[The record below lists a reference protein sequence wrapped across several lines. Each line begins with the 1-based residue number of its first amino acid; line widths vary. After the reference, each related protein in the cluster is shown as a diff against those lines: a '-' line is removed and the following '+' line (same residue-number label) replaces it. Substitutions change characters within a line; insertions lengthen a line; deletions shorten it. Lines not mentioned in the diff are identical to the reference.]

1 MSTGHE
7 SATAARPARVGFLLA
22 TLSIGGAERLVQ
34 SLATG
39 MDRTRVEPTLLTL
52 YEPGR
57 VGDELLA
64 AGQRVVHGLA
74 RSFTDPGAGRRLGL
88 VLARERIDV
97 LYVCDSPLPLFWSGM
112 QRRHAPRPALVL
124 GFHSTGRRERRL
136 QHFLANRAALP
147 VLDRFVAL
155 ADSHLG
161 YLATHFGLSRERGT
175 VIVSGVDLATF
186 APVTDRDA
194 LRRELGL
201 PVGVPLAGIVAA
213 LRPEKHHAMFVAAAA
228 RVHAR
233 LPAARFL
240 VVGEG
245 PERPRIEAAIAQHG
259 LQDVVLMLGARA
271 DVPRLMPALDLA
283 VLTSHPFV
291 ETLPVCL
298 LEAHACGVPSLATDV
313 GSLRDV
319 VAEGETGFLVPSG
332 DVEAFAGRLGELL
345 GSPGL
350 RARMAVAARARA
362 ERRFDRR
369 AMIRAYEDLFVGLA
383 GTEAGR

>member
-1 MSTGHE
+1 VP
-7 SATAARPARVGFLLA
+7 ATASRPARVGFLLA

-34 SLATG
+34 SLVTG
-39 MDRTRVEPTLLTL
+39 MDRTRVESTSITL
-52 YEPGR
+52 YGPGR
-57 VGDELLA
+57 VGEELLA

-88 VLARERIDV
+88 ALARERIDV

-112 QRRHAPRPALVL
+112 QRRRSPRPPLVL

-147 VLDRFVAL
+147 VVDRFVAL

-161 YLATHFGLSRERGT
+161 YLVKHFGLPRERGT
-175 VIVSGVDLATF
+175 VIVSGVDLDTF
-186 APVTDRDA
+186 APAADRDA
-194 LRRELGL
+194 IRRELGL

-245 PERPRIEAAIAQHG
+245 PERPLIEAAIARHD
-259 LQDVVLMLGARA
+259 LQDVVLMLGARD
-271 DVPRLMPALDLA
+271 DVPRLMRALDVA

-350 RARMAVAARARA
+350 RARMSVAARARA
-362 ERRFDRR
+362 EQRVDRR
-369 AMIRAYEDLFVGLA
+369 AMMRSYEDLFVKLA